1 MSIAMSI
8 SPWHTFVRV
17 CMRACMCVSQ
27 TGVGPVSHKA
37 IKGRV
42 SSGMCDGAG
51 QRAGGAVACVFVCSV
66 RVINKR
72 KRRGTNNV
80 LLLGP
85 GLDPFSTFTRP
96 PPPPGIYK

>member
-1 MSIAMSI
+1 
-8 SPWHTFVRV
+8 
-17 CMRACMCVSQ
+17 MCVSQ

-96 PPPPGIYK
+96 PPLLVYINDPQRQEALGVSSFSKKRSL